1 MLQEI
6 LTAVFTVL
14 FLCVAVIINGYFW
27 GWFYSGS
34 TDQDETSYFRT
45 DDGWRLAI
53 HHYRPQGRSTDEI
66 PVVLCHGLGANRYI
80 FDAPGSPSLARFLS
94 KRGRDVWVAELRGS
108 GMSDRPGI
116 FLADVPYSWTFDDHL
131 HYDVPAIISHVI
143 NRTSAGTI
151 HWVGHSMGGML
162 IHAYLSEHKCPAIC
176 SAITLGAPT
185 DFSKTTMKAI
195 IILSRMRFALRLM
208 PIPPMPF
215 NGRLVVPIA
224 DRVPACLLGLFYP
237 PNIAPD
243 VARRIVALGS
253 ELITSW
259 KLWLDFGRFVDTGVL
274 AHENGRP
281 YLKNI
286 SQSSVPIF
294 LIAGAKDAMAPPD
307 SVSAACVPGKDSG
320 ERLYNVL
327 GKTSGTVEDYGHVD
341 LLVGMRAEQ
350 EVFPSILEWLAAHDP
365 LNKEAG
371 DS

>member
-1 MLQEI
+1 M
-6 LTAVFTVL
+6 
-14 FLCVAVIINGYFW
+14 
-27 GWFYSGS
+27 
-34 TDQDETSYFRT
+34 
-45 DDGWRLAI
+45 
-53 HHYRPQGRSTDEI
+53 
-66 PVVLCHGLGANRYI
+66 
-80 FDAPGSPSLARFLS
+80 
-94 KRGRDVWVAELRGS
+94 
-108 GMSDRPGI
+108 
-116 FLADVPYSWTFDDHL
+116 
-131 HYDVPAIISHVI
+131 
-143 NRTSAGTI
+143 
-151 HWVGHSMGGML
+151 
-162 IHAYLSEHKCPAIC
+162 
-176 SAITLGAPT
+176 
-185 DFSKTTMKAI
+185 
-195 IILSRMRFALRLM
+195 
-208 PIPPMPF
+208 
-215 NGRLVVPIA
+215 
-224 DRVPACLLGLFYP
+224 
-237 PNIAPD
+237 
-243 VARRIVALGS
+243 GS

-307 SVSAACVPGKDSG
+307 SVSAACVPGKDPG